1 MIWTSLAEAYT
12 LCMLSSCVY
21 FVVIYEI
28 LYRTFATKLI
38 WRKTD
43 QRDDNHAD
51 AYRLSFLGVVIVDLF
66 VSEFHEIM
74 LTYGNKDVW
83 NVILRCLC
91 I

>member
-1 MIWTSLAEAYT
+1 VAEVYT

-28 LYRTFATKLI
+28 LYCTFTTKLI

-51 AYRLSFLGVVIVDLF
+51 AYRLSFLPRDAMHKHGVCRHP
-66 VSEFHEIM
+66 VSVRPPVTF
-74 LTYGNKDVW
+74 
-83 NVILRCLC
+83 
-91 I
+91 